1 MKSAVDRKEFEKI
14 HSEFVDKENLRE
26 ILIKKSR
33 KIVNL
38 SKQIIYSLHRE
49 EYSNATK
56 LVRDIKNEM
65 KGIKNIAERLPLDS
79 SGSYKIAAQEYV
91 EALSFYYLIKTKKI
105 RGHKYLGV
113 ESEFYLLGLCDLV
126 GELNRAAVN
135 SVIRGKFEM
144 AGFYKQSVEELY
156 GIFLKF
162 DFRNSE
168 LRKKFDGMK
177 YELKKLENL
186 MLELKLRKNHG
197 QGICKG

>member
-1 MKSAVDRKEFEKI
+1 MKSAIDKKEFEKI
-14 HSEFVDKENLRE
+14 HEEFVEKENLRE

-33 KIVNL
+33 EIVNL

-49 EYSNATK
+49 EYSDASK
-56 LVRDIKNEM
+56 LVKDIKN
-65 KGIKNIAERLPLDS
+65 KIKSIKNIAKKLPSDS

-91 EALSFYYLIKTKKI
+91 EALCFYYLIRDNKI
-105 RGHKYLGV
+105 PSHKYLGI
-113 ESEFYLLGLCDLV
+113 ESGFYLLGLCDLV

-135 SVIRGKFEM
+135 SVIKGKFDR

-186 MLELKLRKNHG
+186 MLELKLRKHLG
-197 QGICKG
+197 

>member
-1 MKSAVDRKEFEKI
+1 MKSAINRKEFEKI
-14 HSEFVDKENLRE
+14 HEEFVEKENLRE

-33 KIVNL
+33 EIINL

-49 EYSNATK
+49 ECSDASK
-56 LVRDIKNEM
+56 LVRVIKNKI
-65 KGIKNIAERLPLDS
+65 KGIKNMVKKIPLDS

-91 EALSFYYLIKTKKI
+91 ESLCFYYLIKNKKI
-105 RGHKYLGV
+105 PSHNYLGI

-135 SVIRGKFEM
+135 SVIRGKFEK
-144 AGFYKQSVEELY
+144 AVFYKQCVEELY

-186 MLELKLRKNHG
+186 MLELKLRKHHG
-197 QGICKG
+197 